1 MPLYASQSP
10 TFSATRAASWYLL
23 WGQSPHQEAAVM
35 LQHETGGGAKSPHQE
50 TIKKTSEDKAGKRP
64 ARVRKND
71 TTGWIKNDARQTT
84 GGRGARYNCCL
95 IAFLDLVFDLWVC
108 LSYAIASR
116 SICNRGTSGFGK
128 KPIKNARK
136 GKGVPLPRLNPG
148 RGIIQTDFIRV
159 QLLKKGVKENS

>member
-1 MPLYASQSP
+1 MSHVPIPYFLGDKSGKLVSSLGPIPSSRSSGYVTA
-10 TFSATRAASWYLL
+10 RN
-23 WGQSPHQEAAVM
+23 
-35 LQHETGGGAKSPHQE
+35 GGGPKSPHRE